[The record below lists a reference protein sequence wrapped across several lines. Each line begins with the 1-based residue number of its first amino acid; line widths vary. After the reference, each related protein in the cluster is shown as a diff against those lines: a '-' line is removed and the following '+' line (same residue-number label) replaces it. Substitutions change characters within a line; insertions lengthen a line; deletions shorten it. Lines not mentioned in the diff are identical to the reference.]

1 MTPLASCSTCHP
13 LASSVTGFFNTLR
26 YWCVQMLRC
35 GNFGQPGGLQKSY
48 LFVCQDIAI
57 KYTCQ
62 VLWKNIQPGRSV
74 TKFNTRYLTITQMF
88 TAFVI
93 YLFSCQVVQF
103 WRQTLPMTCLGRV
116 RKLPDFQFGTSKVI
130 RLRRVSLGF
139 RATFHR
145 HSRLESCPNIRTGIW
160 CRIFQCQNKKL
171 QSSTERHIWREI
183 LPF

>member
-1 MTPLASCSTCHP
+1 
-13 LASSVTGFFNTLR
+13 
-26 YWCVQMLRC
+26 
-35 GNFGQPGGLQKSY
+35 
-48 LFVCQDIAI
+48 
-57 KYTCQ
+57 
-62 VLWKNIQPGRSV
+62 
-74 TKFNTRYLTITQMF
+74 MF

-171 QSSTERHIWREI
+171 QSSTERHKLARTKNLCNHLTSNIFRGLLHFYYRTPVGVYREFI
-183 LPF
+183 IFTRTKISNHVRQLYIS